1 MNRKHGSSVFGL
13 IEFAIVAG
21 SIALVTSAAVPQQP
35 ASRLSANE
43 AAAIASLR
51 AIVLAQAQFKAAVDV
66 DSNCDGMGEYGYLA
80 ELAGTKSMR
89 ICCQGGVPGAGNT
102 TSDLLQPP
110 LLSPPFGVLSSSSA
124 QCAGYQFQLWL
135 PTFTNPWLP
144 DELRGVREDATGGK
158 LAAPFPGP
166 SNCSLF
172 WCCYAWPIQT
182 GVTGNRAF
190 FVNQRGV
197 VLQSANDS
205 ATPYTGTDKMPDFGE
220 AYAHVRSMAS
230 SLRIGSPGGADGTTW
245 TKVWP

>member
-21 SIALVTSAAVPQQP
+21 SLALIASAAVPQQP

-51 AIVLAQAQFKAAVDV
+51 LIAEAQAQFKAAVDV

-80 ELAGTKSMR
+80 ELAGTKAMR
-89 ICCQGGVPGAGNT
+89 ICVAGVPGAGN
-102 TSDLLQPP
+102 SWVDMLNPP
-110 LLSPPFGVLSSSSA
+110 LLPVPFGALDNSSA
-124 QCAGYQFQLWL
+124 TYAGYRFQLWL

-144 DELRGVREDATGGK
+144 DYLPGVREDATGGK

-166 SNCSLF
+166 NNCSLF

-205 ATPYTGTDKMPDFGE
+205 ATPYTGTDKMPGFGE
-220 AYAHVRSMAS
+220 AYAHMRSMAS
-230 SLRIGSPGGADGTTW
+230 GLRVGSPGGADDTTW